1 MHPQKMCVLEDSV
14 GAKTGDMMG
23 GVTYE
28 DRKLV
33 MVKFFM
39 ISKMMSVRRMMG
51 VVTCMVLLYTTGLYC
66 LKSSEVKPLS

>member
-1 MHPQKMCVLEDSV
+1 MCVLEDSV